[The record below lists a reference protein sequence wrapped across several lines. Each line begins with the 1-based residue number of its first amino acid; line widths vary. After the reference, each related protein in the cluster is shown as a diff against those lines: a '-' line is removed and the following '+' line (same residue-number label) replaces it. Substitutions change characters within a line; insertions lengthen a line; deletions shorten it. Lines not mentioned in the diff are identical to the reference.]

1 MFGMVPAVADREA
14 QPAFAEQVHVGG
26 LFGDQCGLKLRL
38 EWVE

>member
-1 MFGMVPAVADREA
+1 MVPAVADLEA
-14 QPAFAEQVHVGG
+14 QSAVGEQIHVGD